1 MFYCALLKK
10 KLYISEVEFNKEAFR
25 NAMKKVVKTIVAL
38 SLIISGFAAQA
49 QSDQELARSKGIE
62 AVKLMDNGKFDE
74 SRKLLAEAQKL
85 DPENLVYPYEMAF
98 AYQLQRDYKKGI
110 KILEGIKSK
119 KGFSDAYYGML
130 GSLYDYDKQPE
141 KALKT
146 YDAGLKKFPRSGKIY
161 LEKGVML
168 VGQTQYAQALYSFE
182 RGIEVE
188 PTFPSNYYWAT
199 KLYLNSDNEI
209 WGMLY
214 GEIFMNMERNTKRT
228 AEISKMLYNTYQ
240 QEIKLTSDTTAK
252 VSFAKNVISFDKK
265 SKPEDLLKS
274 LSIPYSK
281 MQYETSLV
289 LSLTGEKTIDLVS
302 LNRIR
307 SRFVDVIFQQ
317 TEKQTQPNLIYTF
330 MKDVKDAGQME
341 AYNYWLLM
349 KGDEPAFI
357 AWKDANPEKWESFS
371 NWFVKFPLVI
381 TEQNKFH
388 SAAIN

>member
-1 MFYCALLKK
+1 
-10 KLYISEVEFNKEAFR
+10 
-25 NAMKKVVKTIVAL
+25 
-38 SLIISGFAAQA
+38 
-49 QSDQELARSKGIE
+49 
-62 AVKLMDNGKFDE
+62 
-74 SRKLLAEAQKL
+74 
-85 DPENLVYPYEMAF
+85 
-98 AYQLQRDYKKGI
+98 
-110 KILEGIKSK
+110 
-119 KGFSDAYYGML
+119 
-130 GSLYDYDKQPE
+130 
-141 KALKT
+141 
-146 YDAGLKKFPRSGKIY
+146 
-161 LEKGVML
+161 
-168 VGQTQYAQALYSFE
+168 
-182 RGIEVE
+182 
-188 PTFPSNYYWAT
+188 
-199 KLYLNSDNEI
+199 
-209 WGMLY
+209 
-214 GEIFMNMERNTKRT
+214 MERNTKRT

-289 LSLTGEKTIDLVS
+289 LALAGEKTIDLVS

-317 TEKQTQPNLIYTF
+317 TDKQTQPNLIYTF
-330 MKDVKDAGQME
+330 MKDVKDAGLME

-349 KGDEPAFI
+349 KGDEPAYS